1 MGCCSGSRCSRAPR
15 PGDRVPGLSTSGL
28 LLGVAM
34 LCLASTGCG
43 PQRGT
48 LPVVGTV
55 RYRGEPLA
63 DATVI
68 FKAQQA
74 DQGAAV
80 LATATT
86 DPAGRFSLVS
96 QFGPREVVQGAVQGR
111 HVVVISKYVPPKGM
125 PANQYQRLIEMENRA
140 VEERGFATAKETAPA
155 KVQLLPP
162 HYSDPADTTLE
173 AIVAVGSA
181 NDFLFDLAEN
191 GNAD

>member
-1 MGCCSGSRCSRAPR
+1 MGCQSGSSCGRVPR
-15 PGDRVPGLSTSGL
+15 PGDRGAGLSMSGL
-28 LLGVAM
+28 LLAVTM
-34 LCLASTGCG
+34 LCLLPMGCG

-86 DPAGRFSLVS
+86 DQAGRFSLVS

-125 PANQYQRLIEMENRA
+125 PADQYQRLIEMENRA

-162 HYSDPADTTLE
+162 RYSDPADTTLE

-181 NDFLFDLAEN
+181 NDFLFELVENETAE
-191 GNAD
+191 